1 MAITANKLL
10 GKKEKGGALV
20 VRPTTSLTSYK
31 GLESPDTKKPES
43 DNLGKTLFTI
53 QKKIILVDDLLK
65 GTFAEKKK
73 RQKDEV
79 KKKEDEARIEEE
91 SKLEDKDTDDEEEG
105 LKVKMPRLSFL
116 DGIKKF
122 IGDVL
127 MGWLTFRL
135 IKFLPQVM
143 KAAKFLGRIADFLIN
158 VGGALFNGL
167 VTFID
172 WGYKAVEWTRGAVE
186 NVFGEEGA
194 KTFDKITGILNKV
207 LNLQLALT
215 LAMIAFSVEFSGGLM
230 NWGKN
235 FMSIFKYGLKRAGS
249 RLLIKMLGKK
259 AAATLLGKGAV
270 TAATTA
276 TTATATTATTATAAT
291 TSTAATVGGVS
302 TGVAAGAVAAAG
314 AIAVGLGEGIFALGK
329 KGYNIEEDWK
339 QKAAKKRFFNPMKYW
354 WGISAG
360 IMGFINR
367 IFSGIGGIFD
377 IVGAPF
383 RMIAELIRFPF
394 LSKEGKEKQRTNL
407 EKYDTRI
414 REQFRKSLN
423 MFDFLGVIGD
433 DKGSWGSL
441 YGDAA
446 GEKASKEMGFNDK
459 EKNDKK
465 DKKNKTIS
473 DSIKYSVKEGKV
485 DPDSLEEGVSL
496 KKAQQHYLESQIK
509 ILEFKVRS
517 SKRRYGKDA
526 NTSAMEKKLN
536 NLKSRFNAT
545 LDYGGYDIKGN
556 VENIIPLD
564 VNSVANKVNNI
575 SSYDEEEETVV
586 IKPGS
591 ETGGDVVPETETKE
605 SITPVSVGGGGGDSE
620 VSDALYKSG

>member
-10 GKKEKGGALV
+10 GKKERGGALA
-20 VRPTTSLTSYK
+20 VRPTTSLVSYK
-31 GLESPDTKKPES
+31 GLESSDIQKSES

-79 KKKEDEARIEEE
+79 KQKEDEARAEEE

-143 KAAKFLGRIADFLIN
+143 KAAKFLGRIADFLIR

-194 KTFDKITGILNKV
+194 KTFDKITGVLNKV

-235 FMSIFKYGLKRAGS
+235 FMSIFKYGLKRAGT
-249 RLLIKMLGKK
+249 RLLIKLLGKK
-259 AAATLLGKGAV
+259 AAVAILGKGAV
-270 TAATTA
+270 ATATTA
-276 TTATATTATTATAAT
+276 TAATATTATTATAAT
-291 TSTAATVGGVS
+291 TSTAATAGGV
-302 TGVAAGAVAAAG
+302 GVAGATGIVAGVGLLAS
-314 AIAVGLGEGIFALGK
+314 GLGEGVFQLTKMGDGFVDFWQKTYDSKNWWDPRKSIDFGILQIMKVLNLGL
-329 KGYNIEEDWK
+329 GNL
-339 QKAAKKRFFNPMKYW
+339 
-354 WGISAG
+354 GVLL
-360 IMGFINR
+360 
-367 IFSGIGGIFD
+367 D

-383 RMIAELIRFPF
+383 RYLVELIRYPF
-394 LSKEGKEKQRTNL
+394 LDEAGKAKQRGNL
-407 EKYDTRI
+407 AKFDARI
-414 REQFRKSLN
+414 RDQFRKTLN
-423 MFDFLGVIGD
+423 FFTFGLGF
-433 DKGSWGSL
+433 KEEGSFGSL
-441 YGDAA
+441 YGKEGTEGMGYNETDEVKDTKK
-446 GEKASKEMGFNDK
+446 GEVEGKTPPPPKTNRDEVK
-459 EKNDKK
+459 TPPKI
-465 DKKNKTIS
+465 NKTF
-473 DSIKYSVKEGKV
+473 KMGKKEYDLSKLQGGL
-485 DPDSLEEGVSL
+485 SREEYNALSNKDRGIL
-496 KKAQQHYLESQIK
+496 DRRLRMYASQ
-509 ILEFKVRS
+509 
-517 SKRRYGKDA
+517 
-526 NTSAMEKKLN
+526 NP
-536 NLKSRFNAT
+536 
-545 LDYGGYDIKGN
+545 KGN

-564 VNSVANKVNNI
+564 VNSVAKKTNNI
-575 SSYDEEEETVV
+575 SSYDEEEETVI

-591 ETGGDVVPETETKE
+591 ETGGDVAPETQTKE
-605 SITPVSVGGGGGDSE
+605 SLAPVVVGGGGGSREIDE
-620 VSDALYKSG
+620 AHYKGS

>member
-10 GKKEKGGALV
+10 GKKERGGALA
-20 VRPTTSLTSYK
+20 VRPTTSLVSYK
-31 GLESPDTKKPES
+31 GLESSDIQKSES

-79 KKKEDEARIEEE
+79 KQKEDEARAEEE

-194 KTFDKITGILNKV
+194 KTFDKITGVLNKV

-235 FMSIFKYGLKRAGS
+235 FMSIFKYGLKRAGT
-249 RLLIKMLGKK
+249 RLLIKLLGKK
-259 AAATLLGKGAV
+259 AAVAILGKGAV
-270 TAATTA
+270 ATATTA
-276 TTATATTATTATAAT
+276 TAATATTATTATAAT
-291 TSTAATVGGVS
+291 TSTAATAGGV
-302 TGVAAGAVAAAG
+302 GVAGATGIVAGVGLLAS
-314 AIAVGLGEGIFALGK
+314 GLGEGAYQLTKMGDGFVEYWEKSYKEKNRFDPRKVIDFGILQIMKVLNLGL
-329 KGYNIEEDWK
+329 GNL
-339 QKAAKKRFFNPMKYW
+339 
-354 WGISAG
+354 GVLL
-360 IMGFINR
+360 
-367 IFSGIGGIFD
+367 D

-383 RMIAELIRFPF
+383 RYLVELIRYPF
-394 LSKEGKEKQRTNL
+394 LDDAGKAKQRGNL
-407 EKYDTRI
+407 AKFDARI
-414 REQFRKSLN
+414 RDQFRKTLN
-423 MFDFLGVIGD
+423 FFTFGLGF
-433 DKGSWGSL
+433 KEEGSFGSL
-441 YGDAA
+441 YGKEGTEGMGYNETDEVKDTKK
-446 GEKASKEMGFNDK
+446 GEVEGNTPPPPKTNRDEVKTPPK
-459 EKNDKK
+459 I
-465 DKKNKTIS
+465 NKTF
-473 DSIKYSVKEGKV
+473 KMGKKEYDLSKLQGGL
-485 DPDSLEEGVSL
+485 SREEYNALSNKDRGIL
-496 KKAQQHYLESQIK
+496 DRRLRMYASQ
-509 ILEFKVRS
+509 
-517 SKRRYGKDA
+517 
-526 NTSAMEKKLN
+526 NP
-536 NLKSRFNAT
+536 
-545 LDYGGYDIKGN
+545 KGN

-564 VNSVANKVNNI
+564 VNSVAKKTNNI
-575 SSYDEEEETVV
+575 SSYDEEEETIV

>member
-10 GKKEKGGALV
+10 GKKERGGALA
-20 VRPTTSLTSYK
+20 VRPTTSLVSYK
-31 GLESPDTKKPES
+31 GLESSDIQKSES

-79 KKKEDEARIEEE
+79 KQKEDEARAEEE

-143 KAAKFLGRIADFLIN
+143 KAAKFLGRIADFLIR

-194 KTFDKITGILNKV
+194 KTFDKITGVLNKV

-235 FMSIFKYGLKRAGS
+235 FMSIFKYGLKRAGT
-249 RLLIKMLGKK
+249 RLLIKLLGKK
-259 AAATLLGKGAV
+259 AAVAILGKGAV
-270 TAATTA
+270 ATATTA
-276 TTATATTATTATAAT
+276 TAATATTATTATAAT
-291 TSTAATVGGVS
+291 TSTAATAGGI
-302 TGVAAGAVAAAG
+302 GVAGATGIVAGVGLLAS
-314 AIAVGLGEGIFALGK
+314 GLGEGIFQLTKMGDGFVDFWQKTYDSKKWWDPRKSIDFGILQIMKVLNLGL
-329 KGYNIEEDWK
+329 GNL
-339 QKAAKKRFFNPMKYW
+339 
-354 WGISAG
+354 GVLL
-360 IMGFINR
+360 
-367 IFSGIGGIFD
+367 D

-383 RMIAELIRFPF
+383 RYLVELVRYPF
-394 LSKEGKEKQRTNL
+394 LDESGKAKQRKNL
-407 EKYDTRI
+407 AKFDARI
-414 REQFRKSLN
+414 REQFRKTLN
-423 MFDFLGVIGD
+423 FFTLGLGF
-433 DKGSWGSL
+433 KEEGSFGSL
-441 YGDAA
+441 YG
-446 GEKASKEMGFNDK
+446 
-459 EKNDKK
+459 
-465 DKKNKTIS
+465 
-473 DSIKYSVKEGKV
+473 KEGT
-485 DPDSLEEGVSL
+485 EGMGYNGKSVSE
-496 KKAQQHYLESQIK
+496 KTNSISEY
-509 ILEFKVRS
+509 
-517 SKRRYGKDA
+517 
-526 NTSAMEKKLN
+526 TSYEQG
-536 NLKSRFNAT
+536 T
-545 LDYGGYDIKGN
+545 D
-556 VENIIPLD
+556 
-564 VNSVANKVNNI
+564 
-575 SSYDEEEETVV
+575 ETV
-586 IKPGS
+586 IIRSGS
-591 ETGGDVVPETETKE
+591 ETADVAPETQPKE
-605 SITPVSVGGGGGDSE
+605 SLAPIPLGVGPGSREIDE
-620 VSDALYKSG
+620 AHYKGS

>member
-10 GKKEKGGALV
+10 GKKERGGALA
-20 VRPTTSLTSYK
+20 VRPTTSLVSYK
-31 GLESPDTKKPES
+31 GLESSDIQKSES

-79 KKKEDEARIEEE
+79 KQKEDEARAEEE

-143 KAAKFLGRIADFLIN
+143 KAAKFLGRIADFLIR

-194 KTFDKITGILNKV
+194 KTFDKITGVLNKV

-235 FMSIFKYGLKRAGS
+235 FMSIFKYGLKRAGT
-249 RLLIKMLGKK
+249 RLLIKLLGKK
-259 AAATLLGKGAV
+259 AAVAILGKGAV
-270 TAATTA
+270 ATATTA
-276 TTATATTATTATAAT
+276 TAATATTATTATAAT
-291 TSTAATVGGVS
+291 TSTAATAGGV
-302 TGVAAGAVAAAG
+302 GVAGATGIVAGVGLLAS
-314 AIAVGLGEGIFALGK
+314 GLGEGVFQLTKMGDGFVDFWQKTYDSKKWWDPRKSIDFGILQIMKVLNLGL
-329 KGYNIEEDWK
+329 GNL
-339 QKAAKKRFFNPMKYW
+339 
-354 WGISAG
+354 GVLL
-360 IMGFINR
+360 
-367 IFSGIGGIFD
+367 D

-383 RMIAELIRFPF
+383 RYLVELVRYPF
-394 LSKEGKEKQRTNL
+394 LDESGKAKQRKNL
-407 EKYDTRI
+407 AKFDARI
-414 REQFRKSLN
+414 REQFRKTLN
-423 MFDFLGVIGD
+423 FFTLGLGF
-433 DKGSWGSL
+433 KEEGSFGSL
-441 YGDAA
+441 YG
-446 GEKASKEMGFNDK
+446 
-459 EKNDKK
+459 
-465 DKKNKTIS
+465 
-473 DSIKYSVKEGKV
+473 KEGT
-485 DPDSLEEGVSL
+485 EGMGYNGKSVSE
-496 KKAQQHYLESQIK
+496 KTNSISEY
-509 ILEFKVRS
+509 
-517 SKRRYGKDA
+517 
-526 NTSAMEKKLN
+526 TSYEQG
-536 NLKSRFNAT
+536 T
-545 LDYGGYDIKGN
+545 D
-556 VENIIPLD
+556 
-564 VNSVANKVNNI
+564 
-575 SSYDEEEETVV
+575 ETV
-586 IKPGS
+586 IIRSGS
-591 ETGGDVVPETETKE
+591 ETADVAPETQTKE
-605 SITPVSVGGGGGDSE
+605 SLAPIPLGVGPGSREIDE
-620 VSDALYKSG
+620 AHYKGS

>member
-10 GKKEKGGALV
+10 GKKERGGALA
-20 VRPTTSLTSYK
+20 VRPTTSLVSYK
-31 GLESPDTKKPES
+31 GLESSDIQKSES

-79 KKKEDEARIEEE
+79 KQKEDEARAEEE
-91 SKLEDKDTDDEEEG
+91 SKLEDKDTDDEEGEG

-143 KAAKFLGRIADFLIN
+143 KAAKFLGRIADFLIR

-194 KTFDKITGILNKV
+194 KTFDKITGVLNKV

-235 FMSIFKYGLKRAGS
+235 FMSIFKYGLKRAGT
-249 RLLIKMLGKK
+249 RLLIKLLGKK
-259 AAATLLGKGAV
+259 AAVAILGKGAV
-270 TAATTA
+270 ATATTA
-276 TTATATTATTATAAT
+276 TAATATTATTATAAT
-291 TSTAATVGGVS
+291 TSTAATAGGI
-302 TGVAAGAVAAAG
+302 GVAGATGIVAGVGLLAS
-314 AIAVGLGEGIFALGK
+314 GLGEGIFQLTKMGDGFVDFWQKTYDSKNWWDPRKSIDFGILQIMKVLNLGL
-329 KGYNIEEDWK
+329 GNL
-339 QKAAKKRFFNPMKYW
+339 
-354 WGISAG
+354 GVLL
-360 IMGFINR
+360 
-367 IFSGIGGIFD
+367 D

-383 RMIAELIRFPF
+383 RYLVELVRYPF
-394 LSKEGKEKQRTNL
+394 LDEAGKAKQRKNL
-407 EKYDTRI
+407 AKFDARI
-414 REQFRKSLN
+414 REQFRKTLN
-423 MFDFLGVIGD
+423 FFTLGLGF
-433 DKGSWGSL
+433 KEEGSFGSL
-441 YGDAA
+441 YG
-446 GEKASKEMGFNDK
+446 
-459 EKNDKK
+459 
-465 DKKNKTIS
+465 
-473 DSIKYSVKEGKV
+473 KEGT
-485 DPDSLEEGVSL
+485 EGMDYNGKSVSE
-496 KKAQQHYLESQIK
+496 KTNSISEY
-509 ILEFKVRS
+509 
-517 SKRRYGKDA
+517 
-526 NTSAMEKKLN
+526 TSYEQGI
-536 NLKSRFNAT
+536 
-545 LDYGGYDIKGN
+545 D
-556 VENIIPLD
+556 
-564 VNSVANKVNNI
+564 
-575 SSYDEEEETVV
+575 ETV
-586 IKPGS
+586 IIRSGS

-605 SITPVSVGGGGGDSE
+605 SITPVVVGGGGGSREIDE
-620 VSDALYKSG
+620 AHYKGS

>member
-10 GKKEKGGALV
+10 GKKEKGGALA
-20 VRPTTSLTSYK
+20 VRPTTSLVSYK
-31 GLESPDTKKPES
+31 GLESSDIQKSES

-79 KKKEDEARIEEE
+79 KQKEDEARAEEE

-143 KAAKFLGRIADFLIN
+143 KAAKFLGRIADFLIR

-194 KTFDKITGILNKV
+194 KTFDKITGVLNKV

-235 FMSIFKYGLKRAGS
+235 FMSIFKYGLKRAGT
-249 RLLIKMLGKK
+249 RLLIKLLGKK
-259 AAATLLGKGAV
+259 AAVAILGKGAV
-270 TAATTA
+270 ATA
-276 TTATATTATTATAAT
+276 TTATAATATTATAAT
-291 TSTAATVGGVS
+291 TSTAATAGGV
-302 TGVAAGAVAAAG
+302 GVAGATGIVAGVGLLAS
-314 AIAVGLGEGIFALGK
+314 GLGEGVFQLTKMGDGFVDFWQKTYDSKKWWDPRKSIDFGILQIMKVLNLGL
-329 KGYNIEEDWK
+329 GNL
-339 QKAAKKRFFNPMKYW
+339 
-354 WGISAG
+354 GVLL
-360 IMGFINR
+360 
-367 IFSGIGGIFD
+367 D

-383 RMIAELIRFPF
+383 RYLVELVRYPF
-394 LSKEGKEKQRTNL
+394 LDDAGKAKQRKNL
-407 EKYDTRI
+407 AKFDARI
-414 REQFRKSLN
+414 REQFRKTLN
-423 MFDFLGVIGD
+423 FFTLGLGF
-433 DKGSWGSL
+433 KEEGSFGSL
-441 YGDAA
+441 YG
-446 GEKASKEMGFNDK
+446 
-459 EKNDKK
+459 
-465 DKKNKTIS
+465 
-473 DSIKYSVKEGKV
+473 KEGT
-485 DPDSLEEGVSL
+485 EGMGYNGKSVSE
-496 KKAQQHYLESQIK
+496 KTNSISEY
-509 ILEFKVRS
+509 
-517 SKRRYGKDA
+517 
-526 NTSAMEKKLN
+526 TSYEQG
-536 NLKSRFNAT
+536 T
-545 LDYGGYDIKGN
+545 D
-556 VENIIPLD
+556 
-564 VNSVANKVNNI
+564 
-575 SSYDEEEETVV
+575 ETVV

-591 ETGGDVVPETETKE
+591 ETADVAPETQTKE
-605 SITPVSVGGGGGDSE
+605 SLAPVVVGGGGGSREIDE
-620 VSDALYKSG
+620 AHYKGS

>member
-10 GKKEKGGALV
+10 GKKERGGALA
-20 VRPTTSLTSYK
+20 VRPTTSLVSYK
-31 GLESPDTKKPES
+31 GLESSDIQKSES

-79 KKKEDEARIEEE
+79 KQKEDEARAEEE

-143 KAAKFLGRIADFLIN
+143 KAAKFLGRIADFLIR

-194 KTFDKITGILNKV
+194 KTFDKITGVLNKV

-249 RLLIKMLGKK
+249 RLLIKLLGKK

-276 TTATATTATTATAAT
+276 TTATAAT
-291 TSTAATVGGVS
+291 TSTAATAGGI
-302 TGVAAGAVAAAG
+302 GVAGATGIVAGVGLLAS
-314 AIAVGLGEGIFALGK
+314 GLGEGVFQLTKMGDGFVDFWQKTYDSKKWWDPRKSIDFGILQIMKVLNLGL
-329 KGYNIEEDWK
+329 GNL
-339 QKAAKKRFFNPMKYW
+339 
-354 WGISAG
+354 GVLL
-360 IMGFINR
+360 
-367 IFSGIGGIFD
+367 D

-383 RMIAELIRFPF
+383 RYLVELVRYPF
-394 LSKEGKEKQRTNL
+394 LDEAGKAKQRKNL
-407 EKYDTRI
+407 AKFDARI
-414 REQFRKSLN
+414 RDQFRKTLN
-423 MFDFLGVIGD
+423 FFTFGLGF
-433 DKGSWGSL
+433 KEEGSFGSL
-441 YGDAA
+441 YG
-446 GEKASKEMGFNDK
+446 
-459 EKNDKK
+459 
-465 DKKNKTIS
+465 
-473 DSIKYSVKEGKV
+473 KEGT
-485 DPDSLEEGVSL
+485 EGMGYNGKSVSE
-496 KKAQQHYLESQIK
+496 KTNSISEY
-509 ILEFKVRS
+509 
-517 SKRRYGKDA
+517 
-526 NTSAMEKKLN
+526 TSYEKG
-536 NLKSRFNAT
+536 T
-545 LDYGGYDIKGN
+545 D
-556 VENIIPLD
+556 
-564 VNSVANKVNNI
+564 
-575 SSYDEEEETVV
+575 ETV
-586 IKPGS
+586 IIRSGS
-591 ETGGDVVPETETKE
+591 ETADVAPETQTKE
-605 SITPVSVGGGGGDSE
+605 SLAPVVVGGGGGSREIDE
-620 VSDALYKSG
+620 AHYKGS

>member
-10 GKKEKGGALV
+10 GKKEKGGALA
-20 VRPTTSLTSYK
+20 VRPTTSLVSYK
-31 GLESPDTKKPES
+31 GLESSDIQKSES

-79 KKKEDEARIEEE
+79 KQKEDEARAEEE

-143 KAAKFLGRIADFLIN
+143 KAVKFLGRIADFLIN

-194 KTFDKITGILNKV
+194 KTFDKITGVLNKV

-235 FMSIFKYGLKRAGS
+235 FMSIFKYGLKRAGT
-249 RLLIKMLGKK
+249 RLLIKLLGKK
-259 AAATLLGKGAV
+259 AAVAILGKGAV
-270 TAATTA
+270 ATA

-291 TSTAATVGGVS
+291 TSTAATAGGV
-302 TGVAAGAVAAAG
+302 GVAGATGIVAGVGLLAS
-314 AIAVGLGEGIFALGK
+314 GLGEGAYQLTKMGDGFVEYWEKSYKEKNRFDPRKVIDFGILQIMKVLNLGL
-329 KGYNIEEDWK
+329 GNL
-339 QKAAKKRFFNPMKYW
+339 
-354 WGISAG
+354 GVLL
-360 IMGFINR
+360 
-367 IFSGIGGIFD
+367 D

-383 RMIAELIRFPF
+383 RYLVELVRYPF
-394 LSKEGKEKQRTNL
+394 LDDAGKAKQRKNL
-407 EKYDTRI
+407 AKFDARI
-414 REQFRKSLN
+414 RDQFRKTLN
-423 MFDFLGVIGD
+423 FFTFGLGF
-433 DKGSWGSL
+433 KEEGSFGSL
-441 YGDAA
+441 YG
-446 GEKASKEMGFNDK
+446 
-459 EKNDKK
+459 
-465 DKKNKTIS
+465 
-473 DSIKYSVKEGKV
+473 KEGT
-485 DPDSLEEGVSL
+485 EGMGYNGKSVSE
-496 KKAQQHYLESQIK
+496 KTNSISEY
-509 ILEFKVRS
+509 
-517 SKRRYGKDA
+517 
-526 NTSAMEKKLN
+526 TSYEQG
-536 NLKSRFNAT
+536 T
-545 LDYGGYDIKGN
+545 D
-556 VENIIPLD
+556 
-564 VNSVANKVNNI
+564 
-575 SSYDEEEETVV
+575 ETVI
-586 IKPGS
+586 IKSGS
-591 ETGGDVVPETETKE
+591 ETGGDVAPETQTKE
-605 SITPVSVGGGGGDSE
+605 SLAPVVVGGGGGSREIDE
-620 VSDALYKSG
+620 ALYKSG

>member
-10 GKKEKGGALV
+10 GKKEKGGALA

-31 GLESPDTKKPES
+31 GLESSDTKKSES
-43 DNLGKTLFTI
+43 GDLGKTLFTI
-53 QKKIILVDDLLK
+53 QKKIILVGDLLK

-79 KKKEDEARIEEE
+79 KKKEDEARAEEE

-143 KAAKFLGRIADFLIN
+143 KAAKFLGRIADFLIR

-249 RLLIKMLGKK
+249 RLLIKLLGKK
-259 AAATLLGKGAV
+259 AAVAILGKGAV
-270 TAATTA
+270 ATATTA
-276 TTATATTATTATAAT
+276 TAATATTATTATAAT
-291 TSTAATVGGVS
+291 TSTAATAGGV
-302 TGVAAGAVAAAG
+302 GVAGATGIVAGVGLLAS
-314 AIAVGLGEGIFALGK
+314 GLGEGAYQLTKMGDGFVEYWEK
-329 KGYNIEEDWK
+329 SYKEKN
-339 QKAAKKRFFNPMKYW
+339 RFDPRRVIDF
-354 WGISAG
+354 
-360 IMGFINR
+360 
-367 IFSGIGGIFD
+367 GIFKIMQTLNLGLGNLGVLLD

-383 RMIAELIRFPF
+383 RYLVELIRYPF
-394 LSKEGKEKQRTNL
+394 LDEAGKAKQRGNL
-407 EKYDTRI
+407 AKFDARI
-414 REQFRKSLN
+414 RDQFRKTLN
-423 MFDFLGVIGD
+423 FFTFGLGF
-433 DKGSWGSL
+433 KEEGSFGSL
-441 YGDAA
+441 YG
-446 GEKASKEMGFNDK
+446 KEGTEGMGYDDK
-459 EKNDKK
+459 EKVSKK
-465 DKKNKTIS
+465 IEKEKNKI
-473 DSIKYSVKEGKV
+473 
-485 DPDSLEEGVSL
+485 VS
-496 KKAQQHYLESQIK
+496 
-509 ILEFKVRS
+509 
-517 SKRRYGKDA
+517 
-526 NTSAMEKKLN
+526 
-536 NLKSRFNAT
+536 
-545 LDYGGYDIKGN
+545 KGN
-556 VENIIPLD
+556 ANNIVSTNGI
-564 VNSVANKVNNI
+564 SNKVNNI
-575 SSYDEEEETVV
+575 SSYSEEEETVIV
-586 IKPGS
+586 KSGS
-591 ETGGDVVPETETKE
+591 ETRGDVVPETETKE
-605 SITPVSVGGGGGDSE
+605 SITPVVIGGGGGSREIDE
-620 VSDALYKSG
+620 ALYKSG

>member
-10 GKKEKGGALV
+10 GKKERGGALA
-20 VRPTTSLTSYK
+20 VRPTTSLVSYK
-31 GLESPDTKKPES
+31 GLESSDIQKSES

-79 KKKEDEARIEEE
+79 KQKEDEARAEEE

-143 KAAKFLGRIADFLIN
+143 KAAKFLGRIADFLIR

-194 KTFDKITGILNKV
+194 KTFDKITGVLNKV

-215 LAMIAFSVEFSGGLM
+215 LAMIAFSVEFSGGLR

-235 FMSIFKYGLKRAGS
+235 FMSIFKYGLKRAGK

-259 AAATLLGKGAV
+259 AAATILGKSAV
-270 TAATTA
+270 

-291 TSTAATVGGVS
+291 GTGTASTAAGIG
-302 TGVAAGAVAAAG
+302 AGAVAGIVAG
-314 AIAVGLGEGIFALGK
+314 AGLLASGLGEGIFQLKREAQK
-329 KGYNIEEDWK
+329 QEAISYKMFNDKGWG
-339 QKAAKKRFFNPMKYW
+339 NPMKYF
-354 WGISAG
+354 WGAVHLSQKFSNFQAG
-360 IMGFINR
+360 I
-367 IFSGIGGIFD
+367 IGNILD
-377 IVGAPF
+377 IVGTPF
-383 RMIAELIRFPF
+383 RYIIELVRYPF
-394 LSKEGKEKQRTNL
+394 LDEAGKAKQRENL
-407 EKYDTRI
+407 AKFDARI
-414 REQFRKSLN
+414 REHFREMVNTLSLG
-423 MFDFLGVIGD
+423 MLAK
-433 DKGSWGSL
+433 DKGAFGSL
-441 YGDAA
+441 FGKKGTDAM
-446 GEKASKEMGFNDK
+446 GYTKNGKSVSEKTNS
-459 EKNDKK
+459 
-465 DKKNKTIS
+465 IS
-473 DSIKYSVKEGKV
+473 EY
-485 DPDSLEEGVSL
+485 
-496 KKAQQHYLESQIK
+496 
-509 ILEFKVRS
+509 
-517 SKRRYGKDA
+517 
-526 NTSAMEKKLN
+526 TSYEQG
-536 NLKSRFNAT
+536 T
-545 LDYGGYDIKGN
+545 D
-556 VENIIPLD
+556 
-564 VNSVANKVNNI
+564 
-575 SSYDEEEETVV
+575 ETV
-586 IKPGS
+586 IIRSGS
-591 ETGGDVVPETETKE
+591 ETADVAPETQTKE
-605 SITPVSVGGGGGDSE
+605 SLAPIPLGVGPGSREIDE
-620 VSDALYKSG
+620 AHYKGS

>member
-10 GKKEKGGALV
+10 GKKERGGALA
-20 VRPTTSLTSYK
+20 VRPTTSLVSYK
-31 GLESPDTKKPES
+31 GLESSDIQKSES

-79 KKKEDEARIEEE
+79 KQKEDEARAEEE

-143 KAAKFLGRIADFLIN
+143 KAAKFLGRIADFLIR

-194 KTFDKITGILNKV
+194 KTFDKITGVLNKV

-249 RLLIKMLGKK
+249 RLLIKLLGKK

-276 TTATATTATTATAAT
+276 TTATAAT
-291 TSTAATVGGVS
+291 TSTAATAGGV
-302 TGVAAGAVAAAG
+302 GVAGATGIVAGVGLLAS
-314 AIAVGLGEGIFALGK
+314 GLGEGIFQLTKMGDGFVDFWQKTYDSKKWWDPRKSIDFGILQIMKVLNLGL
-329 KGYNIEEDWK
+329 GNL
-339 QKAAKKRFFNPMKYW
+339 
-354 WGISAG
+354 GVLL
-360 IMGFINR
+360 
-367 IFSGIGGIFD
+367 D

-383 RMIAELIRFPF
+383 RYLVELVRYPF
-394 LSKEGKEKQRTNL
+394 LDEAGKAKQRKNL
-407 EKYDTRI
+407 AKFDARI
-414 REQFRKSLN
+414 RDQFRKTLN
-423 MFDFLGVIGD
+423 FFTFGLGF
-433 DKGSWGSL
+433 KEEGSFGSL
-441 YGDAA
+441 YG
-446 GEKASKEMGFNDK
+446 KEGTEGMGYDDK
-459 EKNDKK
+459 EKVSKK
-465 DKKNKTIS
+465 IEKEKNKI
-473 DSIKYSVKEGKV
+473 
-485 DPDSLEEGVSL
+485 VS
-496 KKAQQHYLESQIK
+496 
-509 ILEFKVRS
+509 
-517 SKRRYGKDA
+517 
-526 NTSAMEKKLN
+526 
-536 NLKSRFNAT
+536 
-545 LDYGGYDIKGN
+545 KGN
-556 VENIIPLD
+556 ANNIVSTNGI
-564 VNSVANKVNNI
+564 SNKVNNI
-575 SSYDEEEETVV
+575 SSYSEEEETVIV
-586 IKPGS
+586 KSGS
-591 ETGGDVVPETETKE
+591 ETRGDVAPETQTKE
-605 SITPVSVGGGGGDSE
+605 SLAPVVVGGGGGSREIDE
-620 VSDALYKSG
+620 AHYKGS